1 MAVKRLQERNIR
13 QQNRRLGWLI
23 VALLLVLY
31 LLAIFGVLT
40 LN

>member
-1 MAVKRLQERNIR
+1 MAVKGLQERDIR
-13 QQNRRLGWLI
+13 QRNRRLGWLI
-23 VALLLVLY
+23 VAMLLVLY